1 MESLKQKVAV
11 FLHNGYGSCDGSCD
25 GFGDGYGSGFGFGF
39 GDGYGSGFGD
49 GFGDGYGSGFGDGY
63 GDGLVSSINHLP
75 TAVVDGVL
83 TAFSRVHGTVAK
95 GYIVRG
101 DLSMKPCYVVK
112 SGALFAHGETLRDA
126 MSALRGKMFED
137 MPEED
142 RIKAFVEAHKPGIA
156 VSNQDLFDWHHRL
169 TGSCLMGRN
178 EFVERHG
185 IDLNASTTPEAFIR
199 LTEHAYGGDVIRKLR
214 DFYVV
219 D

>member
-1 MESLKQKVAV
+1 MEGMKESVKK
-11 FLHNGYGSCDGSCD
+11 FLSDGSGDGYGDGDGYGYGDGDGYGYGSGY
-25 GFGDGYGSGFGFGF
+25 GYGDGYGSG
-39 GDGYGSGFGD
+39 DGSYIAS
-49 GFGDGYGSGFGDGY
+49 
-63 GDGLVSSINHLP
+63 VNHHVAAL
-75 TAVVDGVL
+75 VDGVL
-83 TAFSRVHGTVAK
+83 TVFRSVHKNIA
-95 GYIVRG
+95 RG
-101 DLSMKPCYVVK
+101 WILNSDITLVPCFVVK

-126 MSALRGKMFED
+126 ISSLRDKLFED

-214 DFYVV
+214 SFY
-219 D
+219 DMD